1 MRIGISTLST
11 AEQNIWSAGITQN
24 ALFLAKLLRSIP
36 FVRDVVL
43 LDAGSED
50 CLGPQVDLDW
60 FGTRM
65 LKLRDATDCVDVI
78 IEMVGAIDTA
88 WLQLQQ
94 ARGKKTVWY
103 CVGHPYSGLVE
114 PSIFKD
120 SGFFLLTDRHD
131 AIWLLP
137 EYAAFT
143 QMLRTLH
150 RSPVFETP
158 YLWDPVFLKLRI
170 DELAKSGLQFGYAPR
185 VDSPNGT
192 ATPGWNLAI
201 FEPNLSPTKS
211 GLISMLVAD
220 AACRKVPESIR
231 QLNVLNTQHLV
242 EHPTLLYFANALDLV
257 RNHRAIFTG
266 RHDTAGFMIN
276 NQIDAVLSHQW
287 TNDQNYLYLDV
298 LYGNYPLIHN
308 SPWLKDAGY
317 YYPDFEVQ
325 VGATELLRA
334 KLNHYRDLNGYA
346 KRTSRVLEHV
356 SISHQPNVLAFA
368 DLLRALCH
376 DRPQWLEA

>member
-1 MRIGISTLST
+1 MI
-11 AEQNIWSAGITQN
+11 
-24 ALFLAKLLRSIP
+24 
-36 FVRDVVL
+36 VR
-43 LDAGSED
+43 G
-50 CLGPQVDLDW
+50 
-60 FGTRM
+60 
-65 LKLRDATDCVDVI
+65 
-78 IEMVGAIDTA
+78 
-88 WLQLQQ
+88 
-94 ARGKKTVWY
+94 
-103 CVGHPYSGLVE
+103 
-114 PSIFKD
+114 FKD
-120 SGFFLLTDRHD
+120 SVTMRF
-131 AIWLLP
+131 
-137 EYAAFT
+137 
-143 QMLRTLH
+143 
-150 RSPVFETP
+150 
-158 YLWDPVFLKLRI
+158 
-170 DELAKSGLQFGYAPR
+170 AK
-185 VDSPNGT
+185 
-192 ATPGWNLAI
+192 
-201 FEPNLSPTKS
+201 
-211 GLISMLVAD
+211 
-220 AACRKVPESIR
+220 
-231 QLNVLNTQHLV
+231 
-242 EHPTLLYFANALDLV
+242 LDLV